1 MTTLADSGFEPLWWS
16 IYRETER
23 DSFEI
28 GDDVSMSDLETG
40 EHCSCRLNGPESSP
54 DFYRFP
60 YTLWGDYIGDAVQ
73 RSNHRSILAD
83 FPDIFSDFVGFP
95 GAHELILPAEG
106 IDADTLDEL
115 IRIGQHIRDD
125 YPLYSDEDHSNL
137 EMELADEA
145 WDAYLS
151 WDVMRSL
158 AELGVDTDTVDE
170 EKVRELFYA
179 SLSDD
184 PCSPYAESAD
194 SVVFPYYDD
203 NVAYVVA
210 RLAEVVG

>member
-1 MTTLADSGFEPLWWS
+1 VPG
-16 IYRETER
+16 
-23 DSFEI
+23 
-28 GDDVSMSDLETG
+28 SMVPSHRPT
-40 EHCSCRLNGPESSP
+40 
-54 DFYRFP
+54 FYRFP

-145 WDAYLS
+145 WDAYSRGTSCAHWPS
-151 WDVMRSL
+151 WEWTLTRSTWRRSRAVL
-158 AELGVDTDTVDE
+158 RGPRRRLRVPLRGD
-170 EKVRELFYA
+170 
-179 SLSDD
+179 
-184 PCSPYAESAD
+184 AD
-194 SVVFPYYDD
+194 SVFFPCYDAD
-203 NVAYVVA
+203 VAYVAA
-210 RLAEVVG
+210 RLAEVVR